1 MKIHQTRVD
10 MINDIIIENSI
21 CAELG
26 VLLGEFSSE
35 FLKCSPRKL
44 FLVDIWPEDKII
56 SGDQNGNNLKE
67 YISGIQLY
75 DYVRSKFMVNPNVE
89 IVKSNSQEFLLKSPN
104 NYFDFVY
111 IDTSHNFDDSL
122 NELEI
127 SLQKTKKGG
136 FICGHDYAV
145 NAAKCKNIELC
156 NSFGVREAVNLFCSK
171 YNLKITHLA
180 LDGCISFGILNE

>member
-1 MKIHQTRVD
+1 

-35 FLKCSPRKL
+35 ILKCSPRKL

-104 NYFDFVY
+104 NYFDFV
-111 IDTSHNFDDSL
+111 
-122 NELEI
+122 
-127 SLQKTKKGG
+127 
-136 FICGHDYAV
+136 
-145 NAAKCKNIELC
+145 
-156 NSFGVREAVNLFCSK
+156 
-171 YNLKITHLA
+171 
-180 LDGCISFGILNE
+180 CIFS